1 MKKWIAA
8 LLCLLLL
15 TGPVLASERFDDVA
29 PDAYYAEAVA
39 WAVDQG
45 ITNGMGNRQFAPDQ
59 LCTIGQALTFLWR
72 ACGSPEASIAQPFS
86 DVAET
91 DYYAGAAAWA
101 YENGLVTGTELGASR
116 PCTRRAMVTYLWKL
130 AGSPISKNV
139 ETGDRDWN
147 LLLVNPWNAIP
158 ADFSVE
164 LQSVG
169 WGHSVDARCAD
180 ALTEMLSACRTAGYS
195 ASICSSYRTHA
206 YQQSLF
212 DQRVAARMAQGM
224 TRAEAEAV
232 TARSTAVPGTSEHQI
247 GLAVD
252 LVDSGYWRLD
262 STQANRPTQQWLMA
276 HSWEYGFILRYPSD
290 KTDLTGIIYEP
301 WHYRYVGKDAA
312 RTIYE
317 QEICLEEYLEE
328 LDTFSLAAAWA
339 RETGIT
345 TSSTDASFRP
355 NENCSRAHLVTFLWR
370 ALEQGKLRLP

>member
-1 MKKWIAA
+1 MKKRIAA

-158 ADFSVE
+158 ADFSVD

-169 WGHSVDARCAD
+169 GGHSVDARCDD
-180 ALTEMLSACRTAGYS
+180 ALTGMLSACRTAGYS

-247 GLAVD
+247 G
-252 LVDSGYWRLD
+252 
-262 STQANRPTQQWLMA
+262 
-276 HSWEYGFILRYPSD
+276 
-290 KTDLTGIIYEP
+290 
-301 WHYRYVGKDAA
+301 
-312 RTIYE
+312 
-317 QEICLEEYLEE
+317 
-328 LDTFSLAAAWA
+328 
-339 RETGIT
+339 
-345 TSSTDASFRP
+345 
-355 NENCSRAHLVTFLWR
+355 RAHV
-370 ALEQGKLRLP
+370 

>member
-1 MKKWIAA
+1 MKKRIAV

-15 TGPVLASERFDDVA
+15 TGPVLASERFEDVA

-39 WAVDQG
+39 WAVDRG

-101 YENGLVTGTELGASR
+101 YENGLVTGPELGASR

-169 WGHSVDARCAD
+169 GGHSVDARCAD
-180 ALTEMLSACRTAGYS
+180 ALTEMLSACRAAGYS
-195 ASICSSYRTHA
+195 ASICSSYRTQA

-262 STQANRPTQQWLMA
+262 STQASRPTQQWLMA
-276 HSWEYGFILRYPSD
+276 HSWEYGFFLRYPSD
-290 KTDLTGIIYEP
+290 KSDLTGIIYEP

>member
-8 LLCLLLL
+8 LLCLLLV
-15 TGPVLASERFDDVA
+15 TGPVLASERFEDVA

-39 WAVDQG
+39 WAVDRG

-72 ACGSPEASIAQPFS
+72 ACGSPEASIAQPFF

-101 YENGLVTGTELGASR
+101 YENGLVTGTELGAGR

-252 LVDSGYWRLD
+252 LVDSGYWQLD
-262 STQANRPTQQWLMA
+262 STQASRPTQQWLMA

-290 KTDLTGIIYEP
+290 KSELTGIIYEP

-345 TSSTDASFRP
+345 TSSTDDSFRP

>member
-1 MKKWIAA
+1 MKKRIAA

-101 YENGLVTGTELGASR
+101 YENGLVTGTELGAGR

-169 WGHSVDARCAD
+169 GGHSVDARCAD
-180 ALTEMLSACRTAGYS
+180 ALTEMLSACRAAGYS
-195 ASICSSYRTHA
+195 ASICSSYRTQA

-262 STQANRPTQQWLMA
+262 STQASRPTQQWLMA

-290 KTDLTGIIYEP
+290 KSDLTGIIYEP

-370 ALEQGKLRLP
+370 ALEQGNLRLP

>member
-1 MKKWIAA
+1 MKKRIAA

-72 ACGSPEASIAQPFS
+72 ACGSPEASITQPFS

-101 YENGLVTGTELGASR
+101 YENGLVTGPELGAAR

-169 WGHSVDARCAD
+169 GGHSVDARCAD

-195 ASICSSYRTHA
+195 ASICSSYFCCN
-206 YQQSLF
+206 L
-212 DQRVAARMAQGM
+212 
-224 TRAEAEAV
+224 
-232 TARSTAVPGTSEHQI
+232 I
-247 GLAVD
+247 
-252 LVDSGYWRLD
+252 W
-262 STQANRPTQQWLMA
+262 
-276 HSWEYGFILRYPSD
+276 
-290 KTDLTGIIYEP
+290 
-301 WHYRYVGKDAA
+301 
-312 RTIYE
+312 
-317 QEICLEEYLEE
+317 
-328 LDTFSLAAAWA
+328 
-339 RETGIT
+339 
-345 TSSTDASFRP
+345 
-355 NENCSRAHLVTFLWR
+355 
-370 ALEQGKLRLP
+370 

>member
-8 LLCLLLL
+8 LLCLLLV
-15 TGPVLASERFDDVA
+15 TGPVLASERFEDVA

-39 WAVDQG
+39 WAVDRG

-72 ACGSPEASIAQPFS
+72 ACGSPEASIAQPFF

-101 YENGLVTGTELGASR
+101 YENGLVTGTELGAGR

-252 LVDSGYWRLD
+252 LVDSGYWQLD
-262 STQANRPTQQWLMA
+262 INQASRPTQQWLMA

-290 KTDLTGIIYEP
+290 KSELTGIIYEP

-345 TSSTDASFRP
+345 TSSTDDSFRP